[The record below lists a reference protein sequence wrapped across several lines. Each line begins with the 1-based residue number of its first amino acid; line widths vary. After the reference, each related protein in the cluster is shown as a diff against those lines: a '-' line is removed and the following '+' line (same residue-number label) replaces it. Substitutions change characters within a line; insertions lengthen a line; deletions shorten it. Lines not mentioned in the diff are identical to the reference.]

1 LEDWDPNVVKMLSI
15 FMPTTFDRRLAIKGH
30 SRFVHYTTAE
40 NLFRILDQE
49 EIRFRNTRCM
59 NDYRDVEQGVMQLH
73 QWNNDGESSEPLAKA
88 LEASSPGVWGE
99 AIKKYYQALPSLRT
113 QSYVL
118 SVAEH
123 DPAENDTG
131 RLSLWR
137 AYEKGETGIA
147 VVVKVAPF
155 MQVTEALKA
164 YSSPVAYWTRHQLDD
179 EFKVVTQRVSAN
191 KDFLSKL
198 PKPALIEMLFLML
211 VFAATCSKHPG
222 LSDEREWRV
231 LTNPQLWPSPQL
243 VEHHDVIGG
252 IPQTVYRMPLKNS
265 PADNVMG
272 IELPEL
278 IDRVIIGPTAYAG
291 PIRDAII
298 AKLVERKIDDPASKV
313 VISGMPVRA
322 KAMG

>member
-1 LEDWDPNVVKMLSI
+1 M
-15 FMPTTFDRRLAIKGH
+15 
-30 SRFVHYTTAE
+30 
-40 NLFRILDQE
+40 
-49 EIRFRNTRCM
+49 
-59 NDYRDVEQGVMQLH
+59 
-73 QWNNDGESSEPLAKA
+73 
-88 LEASSPGVWGE
+88 
-99 AIKKYYQALPSLRT
+99 
-113 QSYVL
+113 
-118 SVAEH
+118 
-123 DPAENDTG
+123 
-131 RLSLWR
+131 
-137 AYEKGETGIA
+137 
-147 VVVKVAPF
+147 
-155 MQVTEALKA
+155 
-164 YSSPVAYWTRHQLDD
+164 
-179 EFKVVTQRVSAN
+179 SAN

-298 AKLVERKIDDPASKV
+298 AKLVERRSTIPHRRLSYRGCQFERRQWG
-313 VISGMPVRA
+313 SRGW
-322 KAMG
+322 